1 MLLKTTNR
9 NSKTFDLS
17 GPSRRGSVIKIT
29 VLKLDSGRVWFCIC
43 QVSIVTGLQ
52 GSIKRG
58 NRNCGPVFYPPT
70 LIACLSLIVDATSQ
84 TLKRYLC

>member
-9 NSKTFDLS
+9 KIKTLTFDLS

-52 GSIKRG
+52 GSIKHG
-58 NRNCGPVFYPPT
+58 N
-70 LIACLSLIVDATSQ
+70 
-84 TLKRYLC
+84 